1 MVDDDEICRL
11 TSNCK
16 KRVFFFL
23 RNKNEHILSIRN
35 DISGDRKKYEIL
47 NKYDLIIKNVDYQD
61 NGHYVCQNFEQ
72 QLCRTVDLTILSK

>member
-61 NGHYVCQNFEQ
+61 NGNYVCQNFEQ